1 MVGMGESILEVKNL
15 HIHYLTRVGPARAV
29 DGIDFSIKK
38 NTTLGLIGES
48 GCGKTT
54 AAMSIM
60 RFIMPPGRI
69 VDGEILFEGDDI
81 VKMSE
86 ERLRKL
92 RGKKLTIVRQ
102 EAQNALNPVMTIGDQ
117 IAEVI
122 LEHESVTKAEAWE
135 RAEKQLDLVGISHK
149 RIKSYPHELS
159 GGMRQ
164 RVMIAIATACHPDF
178 IILDE
183 PITGLDVIVQRQL
196 LVLINNLREQLN
208 LTALFIAHDLSV
220 ISETCDYVVVM
231 YAGKVME
238 RADKYSLFG
247 NPLHPYSRAL
257 IEAYPSIR
265 GDRKELVSIPGAPPR
280 LIDPPK
286 GCRFHPRCKYATD
299 VCREEEPELR
309 EVDGHYV
316 ACHLIE

>member
-1 MVGMGESILEVKNL
+1 MAAILEVKDL
-15 HIHYLTRVGPARAV
+15 KIQYITRRGPAKAV
-29 DGIDFSIKK
+29 DGISFEVEK

-60 RFIMPPGRI
+60 RFVMPPGKIVGGEIVFEGENI
-69 VDGEILFEGDDI
+69 VDLPED
-81 VKMSE
+81 K
-86 ERLRKL
+86 LRHL

-102 EAQNALNPVMTIGDQ
+102 EAQNALNPVMNVGNQ

-122 LEHESVTKAEAWE
+122 LEHEDVTKKEAWE
-135 RAEKQLDLVGISHK
+135 RAKEQLDLVGISHK
-149 RIKSYPHELS
+149 RVNAYPHELS

-164 RVMIAIATACHPDF
+164 RVMIAIATACRPDF
-178 IILDE
+178 LILDE

-196 LVLINNLREQLN
+196 LVLINDLRERLS

-220 ISETCDYVVVM
+220 VSETCDYVVVM
-231 YAGKVME
+231 YAGKIME
-238 RADKYSLFG
+238 KADKYSLFN
-247 NPLHPYSRAL
+247 NPMHPYSKAL
-257 IEAYPSIR
+257 IETYPSIR
-265 GDRKELVSIPGAPPR
+265 GDRKELTSIPGAPPS

-299 VCREEEPELR
+299 ICREKEPELR

-316 ACHLIE
+316 ACHLIK